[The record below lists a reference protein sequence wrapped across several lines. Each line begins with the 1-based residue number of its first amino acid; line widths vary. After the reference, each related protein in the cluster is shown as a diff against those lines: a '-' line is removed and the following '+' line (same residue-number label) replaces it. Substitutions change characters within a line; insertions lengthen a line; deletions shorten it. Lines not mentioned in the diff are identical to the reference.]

1 MKCPNS
7 LFNTLDCDRP
17 PRTLA
22 AIMPGMVNPSRSPL
36 QRRNKTAHDLLIKGV
51 MIAAIGLGV
60 LLAPYFMA
68 ATELRAVLLESYLV
82 GWFALLLG
90 SVLTTQYVVRRL
102 KQR

>member
-1 MKCPNS
+1 
-7 LFNTLDCDRP
+7 
-17 PRTLA
+17 
-22 AIMPGMVNPSRSPL
+22 MPGMVNPSRSPL